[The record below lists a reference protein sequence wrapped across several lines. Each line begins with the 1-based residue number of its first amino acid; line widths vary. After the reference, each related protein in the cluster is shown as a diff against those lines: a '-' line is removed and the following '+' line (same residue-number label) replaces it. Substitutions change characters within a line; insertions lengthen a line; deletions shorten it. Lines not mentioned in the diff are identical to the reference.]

1 MIGNI
6 FYYYASIFFLLSCGL
21 IWIPIIGWVLIP
33 VALVCGLVSLIIGIF
48 YNKYRVK
55 CVECDNGFS
64 VPKEKYLS
72 LRTFND
78 KQKRISFENQKGI
91 CPKCSKIF
99 IIEQMEGDHIISWS
113 KGGKT
118 TQDNCQMLCKK
129 CNGQKSNN

>member
-1 MIGNI
+1 MSLKKDKIVSGKQDIINCRACGSNKIKLIGNI

-72 LRTFND
+72 L
-78 KQKRISFENQKGI
+78 
-91 CPKCSKIF
+91 
-99 IIEQMEGDHIISWS
+99 
-113 KGGKT
+113 
-118 TQDNCQMLCKK
+118 KK
-129 CNGQKSNN
+129 LF